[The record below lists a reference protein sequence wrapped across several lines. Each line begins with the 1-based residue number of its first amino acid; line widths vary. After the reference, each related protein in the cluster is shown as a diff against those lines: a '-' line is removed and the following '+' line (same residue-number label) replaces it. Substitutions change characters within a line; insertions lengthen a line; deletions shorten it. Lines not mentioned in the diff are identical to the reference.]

1 MVFVTRCN
9 LGLLAKSRTVAD
21 ALAAARAR
29 TIVPVSPEP
38 FEHPDG
44 PALRIPAEA
53 GYGVTEVLLRDV
65 GD

>member
-1 MVFVTRCN
+1 VD
-9 LGLLAKSRTVAD
+9 D

-29 TIVPVSPEP
+29 TIVPVSPQP
-38 FEHPDG
+38 FDHPDG

-53 GYGVTEVLLRDV
+53 GYDVTEVLIRDI